1 MKAVLI
7 YGIAPNTT
15 MESLVAAF
23 PRHKAVIEEFAAR
36 GDVLGIG
43 SFSDRTGALGIF
55 KTRDAAESFVK
66 ADPLVLEGLV
76 GSHKIKE
83 WADMFER

>member
-7 YGIAPNTT
+7 YGIASNTT

-23 PRHKAVIEEFAAR
+23 PRHKALIDEFSAR

-43 SFSDRTGALGIF
+43 SFSDRTGALAIF
-55 KTRDAAESFVK
+55 KTRNAAEAFVK

-76 GSHKIKE
+76 GSYELKE
-83 WADMFER
+83 WADIFQ

>member
-23 PRHKAVIEEFAAR
+23 PRHKALIDEFSAR

-43 SFSDRTGALGIF
+43 SFSDRTGALAIF

-76 GSHKIKE
+76 GSYELKE
-83 WADMFER
+83 WADIFQ